1 MALYDV
7 ITHLVDKV
15 IAEKEKNFILQQ
27 QLNLLQQ
34 NQQNQQNEQKKKSI
48 N

>member
-7 ITHLVDKV
+7 ITQLVDKV
-15 IAEKEKNFILQQ
+15 LAEKEKNFILQQ
-27 QLNLLQQ
+27 QLYLLQQ
-34 NQQNQQNEQKKKSI
+34 SQQNQQNEHKKNGS

>member
-7 ITHLVDKV
+7 ITQLVDKV
-15 IAEKEKNFILQQ
+15 LAEKEKNFILQQ
-27 QLNLLQQ
+27 QLNSLQQ
-34 NQQNQQNEQKKKSI
+34 SQQKEQKKKDI